1 MDGGLDNLTQAHM
14 LPFIG
19 KKHYYYA
26 TFYGQILSYKSG
38 KWKTIGEKCKH
49 KLYGKAKGR
58 SPDGLTYKAISGA
71 GSVLFHKLVH
81 KLVALVFCQRK
92 SLFQTQV
99 DHIDGNKFNN
109 RADNLRWCT
118 QSENQHFAAD
128 IRKGKTIISNL
139 QKSLFYA

>member
-1 MDGGLDNLTQAHM
+1 MIDNCTIARV

-26 TFYGQILSYKSG
+26 THYGQILSYKSG
-38 KWKTIGEKCKH
+38 KWKTIGEKCEH
-49 KLYGKAKGR
+49 KLYGKAIGR
-58 SPDGLTYKAISGA
+58 SPDGLNYKAIGGR
-71 GSVLFHKLVH
+71 GSVLINKYVH
-81 KLVALVFCQRK
+81 RLVAMVFCPRT
-92 SLFQTQV
+92 SLLQTQV